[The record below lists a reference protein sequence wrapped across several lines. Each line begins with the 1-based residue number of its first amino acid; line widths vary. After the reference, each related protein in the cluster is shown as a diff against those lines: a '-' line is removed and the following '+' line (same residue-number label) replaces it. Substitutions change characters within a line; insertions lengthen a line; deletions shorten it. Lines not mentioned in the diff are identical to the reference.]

1 MKRLTIKYSIR
12 LFEDYLKS
20 SGYKDNTIRGK
31 IYCLKSFTGFI
42 GADRDLRDVG
52 TKEIKEFM
60 RYLNSK
66 TNLSKSSKK
75 MLFGTVRLL
84 FKSLYLQEYI
94 LTNPTQDYFI
104 KPDGIDGIRE
114 VFTKEEIA
122 LFLDTIDIET
132 DKGLRDRSI
141 FELIYSSGLRIG
153 EVCNLKVGDIDFTD
167 RMLFVRDGKFSKD
180 RIVPVSEVAMSFL
193 KLYLNERIDRK
204 DEYLF
209 GKISKSNIR
218 ILFRK
223 QLKEIGIKR
232 DNLTVHSIRHSTA
245 THLLEAGADLRYV
258 QELLGHNSIETTAI
272 YTHTPLE
279 SLKKV
284 YKMYHPRENEF
295 YEELSEEYISR
306 LKSFRDRIISQKNIS
321 RKKREIKRKYYQK
334 KRKELKN

>member
-1 MKRLTIKYSIR
+1 MKRLTIKYCLR

-60 RYLNSK
+60 RYLNSNS
-66 TNLSKSSKK
+66 NLSKSSKK

-153 EVCNLKVGDIDFTD
+153 EVCNLKVGDVDFTD

-193 KLYLNERIDRK
+193 KLYLNERIDKK

-284 YKMYHPRENEF
+284 YKSYHPRENEY
-295 YEELSEEYISR
+295 YEELSEEYISK
-306 LKSFRDRIISQKNIS
+306 LKSFREKIVNQKEIS

-334 KRKELKN
+334 KRKELKS

>member
-1 MKRLTIKYSIR
+1 MKCLTIKYCLR

-60 RYLNSK
+60 KYINSRS
-66 TNLSKSSKK
+66 NLSKSSKK

-104 KPDGIDGIRE
+104 KPDGVDGIRE
-114 VFTKEEIA
+114 VFIKEEIA
-122 LFLDTIDIET
+122 QFLDTIDIKT
-132 DKGLRDRSI
+132 DKGLRDRSM

-153 EVCNLKVGDIDFTD
+153 EVCNLKRSDIDFTD
-167 RMLFVRDGKFSKD
+167 RMLLVRDGKFSKD
-180 RIVPVSEVAMSFL
+180 RIVPVSEIAMSFL

-209 GKISKSNIR
+209 SGISKSKIGK
-218 ILFRK
+218 IFRE
-223 QLKEIGIKR
+223 QLKEVGIKR

-284 YKMYHPRENEF
+284 YKIYHPRENEY
-295 YEELSEEYISR
+295 YEELSEEYLSK
-306 LKSFRDRIISQKNIS
+306 LKSFRERIIKQKKIS
-321 RKKREIKRKYYQK
+321 ERKREIKRKYYLK
-334 KRKELKN
+334 KRVEMLK